1 MERKH
6 IHVSLD
12 IVERFVP
19 RIPEHRIP
27 GEDGTIPRICVS
39 NRLLDCVNAMP
50 SGPET
55 LQIMELL
62 GEPMVIHAY
71 YMQAEQVLPT
81 KEITQYVP
89 DAEWSHESWL
99 LTEPTKVYRVD
110 YHVVN
115 PQFFKPKIGPLK
127 LLAADFKRCPFTDNT
142 KALANRLGVQENS
155 EFVKLIRKY
164 GLSCVLCNIWEEFQK
179 ILQMREK
186 EKKDER
192 NERTDE
198 IYS

>member
-1 MERKH
+1 MERKY

-19 RIPEHRIP
+19 RIPGQRIP

-39 NRLLDCVNAMP
+39 NRLLDCINAMP
-50 SGPET
+50 SGPEA
-55 LQIMELL
+55 LQSMERL
-62 GEPMVIHAY
+62 GVPLVIHAY

-81 KEITQYVP
+81 KEVARYVP

-142 KALANRLGVQENS
+142 KELANRLGVQKKSDFANLM
-155 EFVKLIRKY
+155 KKY
-164 GLSCVLCNIWEEFQK
+164 GLSCVLYNMWEEFQK
-179 ILQMREK
+179 ILQLWEK
-186 EKKDER
+186 EKK
-192 NERTDE
+192 
-198 IYS
+198 

>member
-39 NRLLDCVNAMP
+39 DRLLDCINAMP
-50 SGPET
+50 AGPEA
-55 LQIMELL
+55 LQIMERLRVPL
-62 GEPMVIHAY
+62 VIHAY

-81 KEITQYVP
+81 KEITRYVP

-115 PQFFKPKIGPLK
+115 PQFFKPKTGPLK
-127 LLAADFKRCPFTDNT
+127 LLGADFKRCPFTDNT
-142 KALANRLGVQENS
+142 KVLASRLGVQEKSKFMELVN
-155 EFVKLIRKY
+155 KY
-164 GLSCVLCNIWEEFQK
+164 GLSCVLYNMWKDFQAV
-179 ILQMREK
+179 LQMREK
-186 EKKDER
+186 GEKGEKR
-192 NERTDE
+192 
-198 IYS
+198 